1 MPWPVHPNGLLG
13 AQGDSDSYRIA
24 RSLRFNSADSAY
36 LSRTPASA
44 GNRKTWTWSGWIKR
58 SKSGTQTIFL
68 CDNGIDN
75 VTFALLSINSDA
87 LSFSAYT
94 LAWRTTSGL
103 LRDYSAWY
111 HIVVAFDTTQATA
124 SNRVKLYINGSE
136 VTSFSTSNNPTQNTD
151 YGINQAATHDV
162 GKVYSAYGYFDG
174 YMAEINFID
183 GQALTPS
190 SFGETDAITGRW
202 KAKAYSGTYGTN
214 GFYLNFSDNSSNIR
228 LGWSSDG
235 GNHIDVVESD
245 GTNQTI
251 GAGIG
256 AFRKTTISTSD
267 FSTSSGA
274 NKYLVITPSS
284 AIPITSSLK
293 VYLEVDKT
301 WSNARNLYINGSQVS
316 TSNITTSVVSGMYEW
331 VINYTNHGIT
341 SLTSMTLPQNTGGR
355 TGIYGIS
362 IDGTTVVASAKDF
375 TPNNFSVTAGAGN
388 DSLVDS
394 PTNYGTDTGLGGEV
408 RGSYATN
415 NPIDNSGGA
424 TLSNGNLDASIS
436 GLKSTRSSIA
446 MTSGKW
452 YCEVLVNSAGN
463 PSIGILNSTASLSSW
478 IGSSSGNTWGYYND
492 GTKNTGGTATS
503 FGSTYTTN
511 DIIGVAY
518 DAGAKKIWF
527 AKNGTWQASGNPA
540 AGTNEAYSSIT
551 GSEIFFGGSN
561 GGSATSCS
569 LSFNFGQRPF
579 AYTAPS
585 GFKALCTQNLSQ
597 PSIQKPSKAMDVI
610 AYTGTGAS
618 NSVSSLGFSP
628 DLVWIKNR
636 GAATSHAIY
645 DTTRGTQKQLSSDT
659 TGDEVTSST
668 GLTSFDSNGF
678 TIGTGTLVNTS
689 GTQYVAWAW
698 DKSSQD
704 GLDIISYTGNG
715 ANRTISHNLGVAPK
729 MIIVKARTT
738 AGADQGWPVWHTSIA
753 NTTYISLNSTSA
765 TASGTDYWN
774 SASPTSSVFSLGTNA
789 AVNANNDTYIAYA
802 FSEIDGFSKFGSYA
816 GNGSTDGPFIWCGFR
831 PKMIIVKSAFG
842 TSVGTDGYWSIID
855 TERGAYNILTP
866 RLFAQTSGAED
877 GVGAVNFADILSNG
891 FKIRLVG
898 TSINNSGTSYIF
910 IAFAD
915 SPFKY
920 ARAR

>member
-36 LSRTPASA
+36 LNRTFGSGSA
-44 GNRKTWTWSGWIKR
+44 TTWTLSAWVKR
-58 SKSGTQTIFL
+58 SELGTSQYWFSGS
-68 CDNGIDN
+68 
-75 VTFALLSINSDA
+75 LS
-87 LSFSAYT
+87 SFSSYVGFESDNALQIQVGNGSSIGYVK
-94 LAWRTTSGL
+94 TTAL
-103 LRDYSAWY
+103 FRDPSAWY
-111 HIVVAFDTTQATA
+111 HIVAVCNTSSATSTVLGTTSDRLQLFV
-124 SNRVKLYINGSE
+124 NGVQIN
-136 VTSFSTSNNPTQNTD
+136 SFSGSSVPSQNFSQN
-151 YGINQAATHDV
+151 INTAVSHRL
-162 GKVYSAYGYFDG
+162 GGHPSGLYLGGYL
-174 YMAEINFID
+174 AEVNFID

-214 GFYLNFSDNSSNIR
+214 GFYLKFSDNSSLTTTSN
-228 LGWSSDG
+228 
-235 GNHIDVVESD
+235 V
-245 GTNQTI
+245 
-251 GAGIG
+251 GIG
-256 AFRKTTISTSD
+256 KD
-267 FSTSSGA
+267 FSGNA
-274 NKYLVITPSS
+274 NYW
-284 AIPITSSLK
+284 A
-293 VYLEVDKT
+293 
-301 WSNARNLYINGSQVS
+301 
-316 TSNITTSVVSGMYEW
+316 
-331 VINYTNHGIT
+331 TN
-341 SLTSMTLPQNTGGR
+341 
-355 TGIYGIS
+355 GIS
-362 IDGTTVVASAKDF
+362 I
-375 TPNNFSVTAGAGN
+375 TAGAGN

-585 GFKALCTQNLSQ
+585 GFKTLCTQNLTQ
-597 PSIQKPSKAMDVI
+597 PTIQKPSTAMDVVT
-610 AYTGTGAS
+610 YTGTGAS
-618 NSVSSLGFSP
+618 QSISSLGFSP
-628 DLVWIKNR
+628 DLVWIKGR
-636 GAATSHAIY
+636 SGATDHAIY
-645 DTTRGTQKQLSSDT
+645 DSVRGTTLDLASN
-659 TGDEVTSST
+659 
-668 GLTSFDSNGF
+668 LTSAETTQSQGVTAFNSNGF
-678 TIGTGTLVNTS
+678 TIGTLAKLNTNTSTYVGWSWDAGSTNSTNTS
-689 GTQYVAWAW
+689 GSITSTVRVNPQAGFSIV
-698 DKSSQD
+698 
-704 GLDIISYTGNG
+704 SYTGTG
-715 ANRTISHNLGVAPK
+715 ANATVGHGLGVAPK
-729 MIIVKARTT
+729 MIIARNRNSSV
-738 AGADQGWPVWHTSIA
+738 AQNWQVYHSNLTSA
-753 NTTYISLNSTSA
+753 SFRLRLNTTDAQDSVSGIWNST
-765 TASGTDYWN
+765 N
-774 SASPTSSVFSLGTNA
+774 PTSSVFSIGTETG
-789 AVNANNDTYIAYA
+789 VNESGKIFIAYCFA
-802 FSEIDGFSKFGSYA
+802 EIEGYSKFGSYT
-816 GNGSTDGPFIWCGFR
+816 GNASTDGPFVWCGFR
-831 PKMIIVKSAFG
+831 PRWVMSKSA
-842 TSVGTDGYWSIID
+842 T
-855 TERGAYNILTP
+855 GAYNWHLYDSARDTSNACTNDILP
-866 RLFAQTSGAED
+866 NSSGAEVT
-877 GVGAVNFADILSNG
+877 GSTYIDILSNG
-891 FKIRLVG
+891 FKVRASDIG
-898 TSINNSGTSYIF
+898 FNGSGATFIF
-910 IAFAD
+910 AAFAE